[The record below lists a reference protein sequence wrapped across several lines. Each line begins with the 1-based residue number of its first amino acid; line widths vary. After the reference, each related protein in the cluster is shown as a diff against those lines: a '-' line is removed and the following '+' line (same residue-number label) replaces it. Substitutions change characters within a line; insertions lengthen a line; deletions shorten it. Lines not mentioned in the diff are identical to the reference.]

1 MSKFIFDLAGI
12 KTSIDAGQSKVFEV
26 SGPPNMTREQAFA
39 IFQKQASAG
48 GLTGFQSGD
57 ILSALTQAAD
67 GLAEAQAELTQ
78 GFAGFPGTDQGV
90 QNQLVS
96 IAQSAKQSLAAGN
109 TGNLQSRITNVG
121 TILQQTSAKIGALFG
136 VPVTNGIDVADFA
149 KTATAIMPMAGL
161 NTTDVRA
168 TMASVGAATG
178 QNFDQITNAIGVG
191 KFGFDATQLETA
203 GLLKPGT
210 ASTFLKQGI
219 NNLTSVLK
227 SSAVWTG
234 ADGITGLDS
243 FLSNPSVQNLTQQ
256 NLMSSGLATA
266 SALGVPLDVFNAK
279 ELGGIAS
286 VFAENSAAST
296 GFEDSCRQTSRL
308 NLMPSLKKHNLQLVQ
323 QSKNSMM
330 LCYNRHHQEKHLT
343 QLTGSLLMLHLTES
357 WATTKFLISIM
368 AVKLY
373 HKYQHDHIHWLQHYQ
388 SKQKVHTH

>member
-1 MSKFIFDLAGI
+1 MSKFTFDLASV
-12 KTSIDAGQSKVFEV
+12 KTAIAAGQSTVFEV

-96 IAQSAKQSLAAGN
+96 IAESAKQSLAAGN
-109 TGNLQSRITNVG
+109 TGNLQSRITNGG

-136 VPVTNGIDVADFA
+136 MPVTNGIDVADFA
-149 KTATAIMPMAGL
+149 KTATAVMPMFGL

-168 TMASVGAATG
+168 TMASVGTATG

-191 KFGFDATQLETA
+191 KFGFNASQLETA

-243 FLSNPSVQNLTQQ
+243 FLSNPAVQNLTQQ

-266 SALGVPLDVFNAK
+266 SSLGVPLNLFNAK

-286 VFAENSAAST
+286 VFAEDSAVGIDWIRGQLSPDKQADFDATFKDAQFAVST
-296 GFEDSCRQTSRL
+296 AEQKL
-308 NLMPSLKKHNLQLVQ
+308 NDAMLQEAPPEEATDTVD
-323 QSKNSMM
+323 
-330 LCYNRHHQEKHLT
+330 RIT
-343 QLTGSLLMLHLTES
+343 VDA
-357 WATTKFLISIM
+357 ATTRI
-368 AVKLY
+368 VGN
-373 HKYQHDHIHWLQHYQ
+373 D
-388 SKQKVHTH
+388 KVPDLNYGS